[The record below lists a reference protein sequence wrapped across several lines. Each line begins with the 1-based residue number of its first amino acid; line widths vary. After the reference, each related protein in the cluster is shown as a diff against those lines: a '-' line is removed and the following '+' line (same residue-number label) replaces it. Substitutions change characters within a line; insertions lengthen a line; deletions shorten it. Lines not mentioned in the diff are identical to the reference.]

1 MATPTKKYEF
11 TARDASGKVQKST
24 MEAPSATTVAARLRE
39 RGLTPLHV
47 AESGGQGLN
56 REISI
61 PGLGDKITL
70 KDIAIMARQ
79 LATMISS
86 GLSLL
91 RALMI
96 LAEQTE
102 SKPLAKVLA
111 EVRGDVE
118 AGQSFS
124 KSLTKHPKV
133 FPPIMINMVKAG
145 EVGGFLDEAL
155 LSIAANFEN
164 EVALRGKIK
173 SAMTYPVVVFFI
185 AVLGVT
191 AMLLFIVP
199 VFADMFKNLGGELPF
214 ATQVLVT
221 LSDILRWGSPFLI
234 VGLIIFGMWWSRNK
248 NRYEIRARVDPIKLK
263 IPVFGLLMR
272 KIALARF
279 TRNFGAMIRAGVPI
293 LQALDIVGQASG
305 NVVIEKAT
313 SAVQD
318 SVRRGQSLAGPL
330 AQHPVFP
337 PMVVQ
342 MMAVGEDTGALDVM
356 LDKIADFYDQEV
368 ESTTEQLT
376 SLIEPIMIAVLGT
389 MIGGMVIALYMP
401 IFKVFDLIG

>member
-1 MATPTKKYEF
+1 MAIATKIYEF

-24 MEAPSATTVAARLRE
+24 MEAPSATTVAARLRDK
-39 RGLTPLHV
+39 GLTPLQV
-47 AESGGQGLN
+47 TETGGKGLKMD
-56 REISI
+56 IKI
-61 PGLGDKITL
+61 PGFGEKITL
-70 KDIAIMARQ
+70 KHIAIMSRQ

-91 RALMI
+91 RSLMI

-124 KSLTKHPKV
+124 KSLSKHPKV

-145 EVGGFLDEAL
+145 ELGGFLDDVL
-155 LSIAANFEN
+155 VSIAGNFEN

-185 AVLGVT
+185 AILAVT

-199 VFADMFKNLGGELPF
+199 VFAKMFNGLGGKLPF

-221 LSDILRWGSPFLI
+221 MSNVLKWGAPFFI
-234 VGLIIFGMWWSRNK
+234 VGIIILVSWWNRNK
-248 NRYEIRARVDPIKLK
+248 HRFEVREKIDPIKLK
-263 IPVFGLLMR
+263 MPVFGRLMQ

-279 TRNFGAMIRAGVPI
+279 TRNFGAMVRSGVPI

-305 NVVIEKAT
+305 NTVIEKAT
-313 SAVQD
+313 TAVQE

-330 AQHPVFP
+330 AHHAVFP

-342 MMAVGEDTGALDVM
+342 MMAVGEETGALDVM

-389 MIGGMVIALYMP
+389 LIGGMVIALYMP
-401 IFKVFDLIG
+401 IFKVFDLIQ

>member
-1 MATPTKKYEF
+1 MATVTKKFEF
-11 TARDASGKVQKST
+11 TARDLQGKEHKAT
-24 MEAPSATTVAARLRE
+24 MEAPSSAAVASRLRE
-39 RGLTPLHV
+39 KGLTPLSV
-47 AESGGQGLN
+47 SESGGKGLN
-56 REISI
+56 SEINI
-61 PGLGDKITL
+61 PGLGEKITL
-70 KDIAIMARQ
+70 KDIAILSRQ
-79 LATMISS
+79 LATMISA

-91 RALMI
+91 RSLTI

-102 SKPLAKVLA
+102 SKPLQKVVA

-118 AGQSFS
+118 TGQSFS
-124 KSLTKHPKV
+124 KSLSRHPQT

-145 EVGGFLDEAL
+145 EVGGFLDEVL
-155 LSIAANFEN
+155 VSIAQNFEN

-185 AVLGVT
+185 AILAT
-191 AMLLFIVP
+191 AAMLIFIVP
-199 VFADMFKNLGGELPF
+199 VFADMFDNLGGDLPF
-214 ATQVLVT
+214 ATQILVY
-221 LSDILRWGSPFLI
+221 LSDILKVAAVPLVIGIIAFSVWWGKNKHKEHIRRKYQPLFL
-234 VGLIIFGMWWSRNK
+234 K
-248 NRYEIRARVDPIKLK
+248 A
-263 IPVFGLLMR
+263 PVFGSLVQ
-272 KIALARF
+272 KIAVARF
-279 TRNFGAMIRAGVPI
+279 SRNFGSMIRSGVPI

-305 NVVIEKAT
+305 NIVIEDAT
-313 SAVQD
+313 RAVGQ
-318 SVRRGQSLAGPL
+318 SVRKGESLARPL

-342 MMAVGEDTGALDVM
+342 MIAVGEDTGALDEM

-376 SLIEPIMIAVLGT
+376 SLIEPIMIAVLGG